1 MKTLDV
7 QGFEQAATDT
17 QRALKEK
24 AEQITG
30 LQQAID
36 SFVNM
41 EDAFK
46 GKAGNAI
53 RGYFRDFHQPFL
65 IYLQSFL
72 SGYNGQLNEIL
83 KDLSALE
90 PDPNGY
96 IQEAFIQDSVIP
108 ALKKLENTIGHL
120 LEDANTAIQ
129 EVSDLVALPKLDIEK
144 NCIQSKKRG
153 KKQPGRWNSYMTLIQ
168 KPPAPSKL

>member
-1 MKTLDV
+1 MKILDV
-7 QGFEQAATDT
+7 QAFEQAVTDT

-24 AEQITG
+24 AEQIAD

-36 SFVNM
+36 AFVNM

-65 IYLQSFL
+65 MYLQSFL
-72 SGYNGQLNEIL
+72 ARYNGQLNQIL
-83 KDLSALE
+83 KELSAFE

-108 ALKKLENTIGHL
+108 ALKKLENTVGHL
-120 LEDANTAIQ
+120 LEDANTDTGSFGSCCTA
-129 EVSDLVALPKLDIEK
+129 KT
-144 NCIQSKKRG
+144 G
-153 KKQPGRWNSYMTLIQ
+153 H
-168 KPPAPSKL
+168 

>member
-7 QGFEQAATDT
+7 EAFEQVASDT
-17 QRALKEK
+17 QRALKVK
-24 AEQITG
+24 FDQISD

-65 IYLQSFL
+65 LYLQSFL
-72 SGYNGQLNEIL
+72 ADYNGQLNQIL
-83 KDLSALE
+83 KDLSSFE

-96 IQEAFIQDSVIP
+96 IEEAFIQ
-108 ALKKLENTIGHL
+108 N
-120 LEDANTAIQ
+120 
-129 EVSDLVALPKLDIEK
+129 
-144 NCIQSKKRG
+144 
-153 KKQPGRWNSYMTLIQ
+153 
-168 KPPAPSKL
+168 